1 MRRRFT
7 AMAAVTATGLAFLTT
22 APAQAA
28 PATPGDFTVVSA
40 DGVSAADAV
49 AAIKA
54 AGGTIVSSSA
64 AVGVSGFS
72 APGSDLGPRAP
83 ASNSLTGAS
92 TRRAIGVAPN
102 GIEKVTPGVARG
114 NGHGGP
120 AT

>member
-54 AGGTIVSSSA
+54 AGGTVVSSNDE
-64 AVGVSGFS
+64 VGVYRVSS
-72 APGSDLGPRAP
+72 ARSDFRARAA
-83 ASNSLTGAS
+83 ASTALIGAS

-102 GIEKVTPGVARG
+102 GIE
-114 NGHGGP
+114 
-120 AT
+120 